1 MKTIDYSQKTYK
13 IANTRSLASMTRTT
27 KIITIQKNRMKKLL
41 ERTKKIITIRK
52 KKVMMTTTEI
62 ITIQKNRK
70 KKLMKRTNFRLT
82 GATR

>member
-13 IANTRSLASMTRTT
+13 IANTRSLASRTRTT

-62 ITIQKNRK
+62 IAIQKNRK
-70 KKLMKRTNFRLT
+70 KKLMKRTNFV
-82 GATR
+82 